1 LADNE
6 LLTVLEKRERKRILS
21 ELQASAEK
29 EGHVPST
36 PFLLLRK
43 MAYPLQCIAG
53 VLLGIFIGVFALLAN
68 FLVIVWLLHL
78 QF

>member
-1 LADNE
+1 MADNE
-6 LLTVLEKRERKRILS
+6 LLAILEKRERRKILS
-21 ELQASAEK
+21 ELQTAAEK
-29 EGHVPST
+29 EGRVPPT

-53 VLLGIFIGVFALLAN
+53 VLLGIFVGVFTVFTN

>member
-1 LADNE
+1 MADNE
-6 LLTVLEKRERKRILS
+6 LLAILEKRERKRLFS
-21 ELQASAEK
+21 ELQTSAEK
-29 EGHVPST
+29 EGQVPSA
-36 PFLLLRK
+36 PFFLLRK

-53 VLLGIFIGVFALLAN
+53 VLLGIFLGVFTLLAN